1 MFRLEN
7 FWQNKTSQL
16 FFFFR
21 RITSRHPNDPRQPF
35 YNTTGAPMKP
45 LAKLTM
51 SRQRLYKKSCGN
63 GDYEDEDGGGMDD
76 EHMFEG
82 GHDGGKNK

>member
-1 MFRLEN
+1 
-7 FWQNKTSQL
+7 
-16 FFFFR
+16 
-21 RITSRHPNDPRQPF
+21 
-35 YNTTGAPMKP
+35 MKP